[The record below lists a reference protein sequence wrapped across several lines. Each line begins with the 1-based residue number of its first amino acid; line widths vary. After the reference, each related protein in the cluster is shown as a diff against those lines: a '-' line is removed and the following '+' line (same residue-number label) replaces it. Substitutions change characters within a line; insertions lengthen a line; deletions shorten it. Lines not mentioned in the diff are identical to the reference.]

1 MEYGLI
7 GEKLGHSYSP
17 EIHKLLGDYE
27 YELRE
32 IPKKQL
38 GAFMKA
44 KAFKAI
50 NVTIPYKQDVIPYLD
65 VVDGP
70 ASEIGAVN
78 TIVNRDGRL
87 YGFNTDFAGMTGLLN
102 YLELDLKGRKVLIL
116 GSGGTSRTAQAVA
129 RSLGASDVIVV
140 SRSGSEGS
148 ISYEQA
154 ASLHSDAGIIINAT
168 PCGMFPNCDA
178 SPIDLTPFKHLEGVV
193 DAIYNPLRTNLVLQ
207 AQKTGCTSDGGL
219 FMLVHQAICAY
230 EHFFD
235 CSLGSIRTNSIY
247 SQVLRSKQNLVMI
260 GMPGCGK
267 STVSEA
273 LARQLGRK
281 LYDVDILIEKKTG
294 MHPSQVIRTLG
305 EDAFRDVETSV
316 CRELASVTGAVIS
329 TGGGS
334 VLRQENV
341 TNLKHNGLLFFL
353 DRPLEALEYSYNRP
367 LSDSSEKLR
376 RLYDSRY
383 PVYLSCCDHHI
394 NAKEDVRHVVGAVLE
409 AWK

>member
-17 EIHKLLGDYE
+17 EIHRLLGDYE

-78 TIVNRDGRL
+78 TIVNKDGRL
-87 YGFNTDFAGMTGLLN
+87 YGFNTDFAGLTGLLN

-116 GSGGTSRTAQAVA
+116 GSGGTSRTARAVA

-140 SRSGSEGS
+140 SRSGYEGS

-154 ASLHSDAGIIINAT
+154 ASMHSDAGIIINAT

-273 LARQLGRK
+273 LAR
-281 LYDVDILIEKKTG
+281 
-294 MHPSQVIRTLG
+294 LG

-341 TNLKHNGLLFFL
+341 TILKHNGLLFFL

-367 LSDSSEKLR
+367 LSDSPEKLR